1 MVQKGFGLIEMLTV
15 LAIAAITLQLA
26 GPVFA
31 EYTQSQRRENAA
43 NVLASGLR
51 SARTEALMRNQA
63 VVVHALND
71 DWGQGW
77 RVILDISGRG
87 HLDPDNPLLLQRQ
100 SGVPVKIAGNQPVRR
115 QVRFSS
121 LGEPLFPGGGF
132 QAGTLFICASRAA
145 ITHHQVVL
153 SKTGRVSLR
162 HNKAEHALCASGN
175 TSGQGTNAQF
185 LGHRERNV
193 FLTTRQLISARCAPG
208 VQLLD
213 HATHQHFRGR
223 STSRDADPLDA
234 IEPAALH
241 VLGAIDQVG
250 WGRHALSQLT

>member
-1 MVQKGFGLIEMLTV
+1 MLQKGYGLIELLTV
-15 LAIAAITLQLA
+15 LAIAAIALQLV
-26 GPVFA
+26 GPAFA
-31 EYTQSQRRENAA
+31 EHTQSLRRENAA

-77 RVILDISGRG
+77 RVILDVSGRG

-100 SGVPVKIAGNQPVRR
+100 TGAPVKIVGNQPVRR
-115 QVRFSS
+115 HVRFSS

-145 ITHHQVVL
+145 VTRHQVVL

-162 HNKAEHALCASGN
+162 HDKAEHALCAPGN
-175 TSGQGTNAQF
+175 TSGQRTNAQF

-193 FLTTRQLISARCAPG
+193 LLTTRQLISARRAPR

-223 STSRDADPLDA
+223 GTGRDADPLDA

-241 VLGAIDQVG
+241 VLGAIDQVRR
-250 WGRHALSQLT
+250 GRHALSQFT